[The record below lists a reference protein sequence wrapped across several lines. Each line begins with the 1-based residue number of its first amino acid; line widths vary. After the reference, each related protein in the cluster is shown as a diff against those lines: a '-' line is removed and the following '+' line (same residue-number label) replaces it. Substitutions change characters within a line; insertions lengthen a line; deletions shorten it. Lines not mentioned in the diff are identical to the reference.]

1 MSSLSLRT
9 RIVLTLVV
17 LSVAA
22 TIAVGVSTYRSTSRV
37 LRSEV
42 DRSLEDAVDR
52 ARARGP
58 GRPRPGFAERFAEP
72 RGAGDVVVQLLGPS
86 GRVFSTD
93 GVELPVEDS
102 DRELAGSLS
111 PDTEVRDD
119 EIDGTPVRILT
130 AGRGGGRGAVMA
142 ARSLVETERVLD
154 QLGRRTLLAVLVV
167 GGLAAAAGALFANQ
181 ATRRLSRLTQAAEA
195 VAATGDLSV
204 GVPESGHDETGR
216 LAGSF
221 NAMLAALARSREE
234 QRRLVQDAGHELRT
248 PLTSLRTN
256 VFALSRFDEL
266 SDADRRRLVEDLR
279 SETEELAALVDE
291 VVELATDRRSQEP
304 ITTFD
309 LAEVARRVAE
319 RAVRRTGR
327 TVTVSATPPSDV
339 VGRES
344 AIERAVSNIVENA
357 CKFDPT
363 GPVEVQVAGGQV
375 WVRDHGPGIPAEDLP
390 KVFDRFHRAT
400 SARGLPGSGLGLA
413 IVADVVRAHGGT
425 VHADNHPEGGAVV
438 GFSLPRVP
446 ADPGRAGTFSPNSHL
461 TPTIDQRDDPSI

>member
-248 PLTSLRTN
+248 PLTSLTL
-256 VFALSRFDEL
+256 ALHLLAFKPEL
-266 SDADRRRLVEDLR
+266 TRDMAHVLQVSADRLQALVERVLR
-279 SETEELAALVDE
+279 LGQQVRGESRTALALASIELLPLLEDIAAEYAPVAHAKGLQLLIGVPEGLAVWGERSRLRRALHE
-291 VVELATDRRSQEP
+291 VLDNAVRYSSRGAIQVT
-304 ITTFD
+304 
-309 LAEVARRVAE
+309 AEVQDGLALISI
-319 RAVRRTGR
+319 T
-327 TVTVSATPPSDV
+327 D
-339 VGRES
+339 
-344 AIERAVSNIVENA
+344 
-357 CKFDPT
+357 
-363 GPVEVQVAGGQV
+363 Q
-375 WVRDHGPGIPAEDLP
+375 GPGIPDEEREHL
-390 KVFDRFHRAT
+390 FDSFYRGR
-400 SARGLPGSGLGLA
+400 SARALAETPGAGLGLNLA
-413 IVADVVRAHGGT
+413 KRDIELLGGQIWLERSGSDGSMMC
-425 VHADNHPEGGAVV
+425 V
-438 GFSLPRVP
+438 SLPAVQLSYNELGAP
-446 ADPGRAGTFSPNSHL
+446 D
-461 TPTIDQRDDPSI
+461 